1 MENLAETARTY
12 NHIAEDLKLVPST
25 ARNAR
30 GQHLLLEVDVRAK
43 KREVLLKTD
52 VRLTLVPP
60 LQAMRKDII
69 EVTQGLKADLIA
81 EKEAL
86 EECLQREAERRDAKQ
101 AIDHKIRKLEETYRR
116 EKESWEQTEQMLRD
130 EIDTLETRLLKLA
143 DLGGEEARVSAAL
156 RRLEELKT
164 RKQAKQSEHER
175 TRNEIMEAILDV
187 VTQCA
192 NHREYAQKQVRMLKD
207 KFTERLEDGLWG
219 RGVDG
224 VLKGAMTE
232 AMNTIAGVN
241 TKAAAPVPATP
252 VHVPEPAIYS
262 VRNGQTDQR
271 LPVLAATDNASNQL
285 SQMKSVIKPA
295 HTAPTPA
302 VETGS
307 YQGRIILSYTSLH
320 PLLFYHMYTLS
331 CVDSEVGQRIAR
343 EGYLYNML
351 QGLHSTEIGTNVAST
366 AAHTQ
371 PQQHGHQYQDNEGTE
386 EVCVTHIYTCTYN
399 NIITMY
405 TRIGRGGHQPASDR

>member
-1 MENLAETARTY
+1 
-12 NHIAEDLKLVPST
+12 
-25 ARNAR
+25 
-30 GQHLLLEVDVRAK
+30 
-43 KREVLLKTD
+43 
-52 VRLTLVPP
+52 
-60 LQAMRKDII
+60 MRKDII

-116 EKESWEQTEQMLRD
+116 EKESWELTEQMLRD
-130 EIDTLETRLLKLA
+130 EIDALETRLLKLS

-232 AMNTIAGVN
+232 AMNTIAGIN
-241 TKAAAPVPATP
+241 TKPAAAPATP
-252 VHVPEPAIYS
+252 VHAPESAVYS
-262 VRNGQTDQR
+262 VRKGLTDQR
-271 LPVLAATDNASNQL
+271 MPALAATDNTSNQL
-285 SQMKSVIKPA
+285 TQLKSVIKPA
-295 HTAPTPA
+295 HTIPTPA

-307 YQGRIILSYTSLH
+307 YQGMSHHPFICISISYLIL
-320 PLLFYHMYTLS
+320 
-331 CVDSEVGQRIAR
+331 Q
-343 EGYLYNML
+343 YLRYL
-351 QGLHSTEIGTNVAST
+351 GA
-366 AAHTQ
+366 
-371 PQQHGHQYQDNEGTE
+371 
-386 EVCVTHIYTCTYN
+386 N
-399 NIITMY
+399 N
-405 TRIGRGGHQPASDR
+405 D

>member
-1 MENLAETARTY
+1 
-12 NHIAEDLKLVPST
+12 
-25 ARNAR
+25 
-30 GQHLLLEVDVRAK
+30 
-43 KREVLLKTD
+43 
-52 VRLTLVPP
+52 
-60 LQAMRKDII
+60 MRKDII

-86 EECLQREAERRDAKQ
+86 EECLQREAERRDTKQ

-130 EIDTLETRLLKLA
+130 EIDTLETRLLKLS

-232 AMNTIAGVN
+232 AMNTIAGIN
-241 TKAAAPVPATP
+241 TKPAATAVPATP
-252 VHVPEPAIYS
+252 VHAPEPAVYS
-262 VRNGQTDQR
+262 EKVRKGLTDQR
-271 LPVLAATDNASNQL
+271 MPALAATDNSSGQEL

-295 HTAPTPA
+295 HTVPTPA
-302 VETGS
+302 GATLS
-307 YQGRIILSYTSLH
+307 YQGMSRH
-320 PLLFYHMYTLS
+320 PLIHFSTSSLIQPYILFW
-331 CVDSEVGQRIAR
+331 CE
-343 EGYLYNML
+343 
-351 QGLHSTEIGTNVAST
+351 
-366 AAHTQ
+366 
-371 PQQHGHQYQDNEGTE
+371 
-386 EVCVTHIYTCTYN
+386 
-399 NIITMY
+399 
-405 TRIGRGGHQPASDR
+405 